1 MAVADASFNMSID
14 SILLGSIVASG
25 LVELFPWPTEVET
38 PAPVIGKPSI
48 TYNGSLLA
56 FIEVP
61 PRILILNEA
70 SGPPSDCTTC
80 TPAAFEAM
88 APSKLVVLIFSISS
102 DLIVDTA
109 PVKSLRLTEP
119 YPTTTTSSSSETSAI
134 RFTSRLFRP
143 SRATS
148 RVLKPT

>member
-25 LVELFPWPTEVET
+25 LVELFPSPTEVET

-61 PRILILNEA
+61 P
-70 SGPPSDCTTC
+70 
-80 TPAAFEAM
+80 
-88 APSKLVVLIFSISS
+88 
-102 DLIVDTA
+102 
-109 PVKSLRLTEP
+109 
-119 YPTTTTSSSSETSAI
+119 
-134 RFTSRLFRP
+134 
-143 SRATS
+143 
-148 RVLKPT
+148 